1 MSASALHVIIPSSDY
16 YAPYTA
22 VLLTS
27 VILNKKENDRYF
39 FHILTEDM
47 SEYSMNALRSI
58 VRYGDFEIEF

>member
-1 MSASALHVIIPSSDY
+1 MPASALHVIIPSSDY

-39 FHILTEDM
+39 F
-47 SEYSMNALRSI
+47 SYS
-58 VRYGDFEIEF
+58 YGGYE